1 MGRKCWRCRTLR
13 HGCQP
18 LEQSC
23 WAAYNRTV
31 IAREELAESLP
42 IPGDAVQTPPANRVE
57 DFRQADHAL
66 RNRVADAQTTRN
78 RTDGDVVTPRKR
90 PRGAAQ
96 GSATVGDFG
105 TSSHDIQRIRTCAE
119 SMVRLYAAVSILSAC
134 SAWWI
139 RLLTASAAPGQ

>member
-1 MGRKCWRCRTLR
+1 MGIKCWRCKSLR

-18 LEQSC
+18 LEPSC
-23 WAAYNRTV
+23 WAAFNRTV
-31 IAREELAESLP
+31 IAREELAERLP
-42 IPGDAVQTPPANRVE
+42 LPGDAVQTPPARLVE

-90 PRGAAQ
+90 TRGAAQ
-96 GSATVGDFG
+96 GLAAGGDFG
-105 TSSHDIQRIRTCAE
+105 TSAHDVQRIRTSME

-134 SAWWI
+134 SAFWL
-139 RLLTASAAPGQ
+139 RLLIASAAPGQ